1 MNNQVEIIKK
11 VSTLIDRKKYAD
23 AKFLLLKFMD
33 ENKNIKIDLKFY
45 YQLYQAFNA
54 LRDFKNAK
62 KYIEKCLKINGDNH
76 IFLNNLANIF
86 LLEKN
91 IVKA

>member
-33 ENKNIKIDLKFY
+33 ENKNIKIDLKFTI
-45 YQLYQAFNA
+45 N
-54 LRDFKNAK
+54 
-62 KYIEKCLKINGDNH
+62 YIRHLM
-76 IFLNNLANIF
+76 L
-86 LLEKN
+86 
-91 IVKA
+91 